1 VGFFEAGNFHPD
13 FIVWLIDKGHEYISF
28 VDPKGIREQMAACHV
43 MFQQEG
49 AKSYIHDLLSL
60 ETGVKP
66 AAL

>member
-1 VGFFEAGNFHPD
+1 
-13 FIVWLIDKGHEYISF
+13 